1 MQHDDTPEQDKEIES
16 HNDGTLIPVRLCDE
30 PRSHRLRVISTRVSG
45 KCSLKPDRVA
55 TDMIVLFIC
64 PLALLAVE
72 HCGVFMNLLDT
83 RLFLLDTVAA
93 GHPISY
99 SWISICFSWT
109 PVYGLWTPNCCT

>member
-1 MQHDDTPEQDKEIES
+1 MQRDDTPEQDKEIES

-72 HCGVFMNLLDT
+72 RVWGVYEP
-83 RLFLLDTVAA
+83 A
-93 GHPISY
+93 GHPLVSAGH
-99 SWISICFSWT
+99 CCCWT
-109 PVYGLWTPNCCT
+109 PH